1 MKKLGGGGHSVDI
14 LCTDNEKENTKK
26 SIENGVNIISVCNEY
41 NKAVL
46 KYGKRYKA
54 EKWLELPRNIRLM
67 VKAKCYICTLGK
79 EKTDYY
85 AVDALSRRRICGLLD
100 GAYDIIISHSH
111 PFAAHAI
118 AKDLMK
124 YKIAKKWYAICWD
137 PFVYNKTDSIKAI
150 PKRKKNAQKIM
161 NYAMESL
168 CLMV

>member
-1 MKKLGGGGHSVDI
+1 M
-14 LCTDNEKENTKK
+14 
-26 SIENGVNIISVCNEY
+26 
-41 NKAVL
+41 

-54 EKWLELPRNIRLM
+54 GKWLELPRNIRLM
-67 VKAKCYICTLGK
+67 VKTKCYICTLGK

-85 AVDALSRRRICGLLD
+85 AVEALSRRRICRLLD

-124 YKIAKKWYAICWD
+124 FKIAKKWYAICWD

-150 PKRKKNAQKIM
+150 PKRKKNAQKIL
-161 NYAMESL
+161 NYANGVFMLDGIMQENVQNSYFPL
-168 CLMV
+168 YQKKTK